1 MHRQAVMPKC
11 APDDP
16 SMPVKLIQHLLSRID
31 DWQRQN
37 RFAAPA
43 YGVVKKFG
51 DDGVNQFVV
60 ALGWYGFLAIYP
72 LLLVVI
78 TIFGFIGVA
87 SLGHGIVAT
96 LHQFPV
102 IGAQFNPANPSAN
115 LHGSIF
121 ALIIGLLGMI
131 YGAQGVTQTAQHSM
145 ARVWNMSELDL
156 PGFLPRL
163 VRSLISLFIIGG
175 SFLANAAIASL
186 VTGAGHSFPVRL
198 LVFLAMLA
206 INCALFLAA
215 FRALTP
221 PPITSRSL
229 FPGALVGSV
238 GFTLLIT
245 IGSGLI
251 QHQVRHS
258 SETYG
263 QFGIVIGLVGFLFL
277 LAKISLYGAELNT
290 VLARHL
296 WPRGVVSSNPSD
308 ADNRVLYD
316 ITHQQRRRSDQVI
329 GAGFGKD
336 AANDAAKDARQ
347 AVQTGETTL
356 RN

>member
-1 MHRQAVMPKC
+1 MMP
-11 APDDP
+11 
-16 SMPVKLIQHLLSRID
+16 IQELLARVD
-31 DWQRQN
+31 DWQRQS
-37 RFAAPA
+37 RLAAPS

-51 DDGVNQFVV
+51 DDGMNQFVV

-87 SLGHGIVAT
+87 SLGHGIVTT

-121 ALIIGLLGMI
+121 GLTIGLLGMI

-163 VRSLISLFIIGG
+163 VRSLISLLIIGG

-186 VTGAGHSFPVRL
+186 VTGAGHSFPVRVL
-198 LVFLAMLA
+198 IFLAMLVL
-206 INCALFLAA
+206 NFVLFFAA

-221 PPITSRSL
+221 PPVASRSL
-229 FPGALVGSV
+229 FPGALVGSG

-245 IGSGLI
+245 VGSGLI

-258 SETYG
+258 SATYG

-290 VLARHL
+290 VLARCL
-296 WPRGVVSSNPSD
+296 WPRGIVSSNPSA
-308 ADNRVLYD
+308 ADNRVLYG

-329 GAGFGKD
+329 GVGFGKN
-336 AANDAAKDARQ
+336 AANDAAEDARQ
-347 AVQTGETTL
+347 AGRTAEQ
-356 RN
+356 NNM